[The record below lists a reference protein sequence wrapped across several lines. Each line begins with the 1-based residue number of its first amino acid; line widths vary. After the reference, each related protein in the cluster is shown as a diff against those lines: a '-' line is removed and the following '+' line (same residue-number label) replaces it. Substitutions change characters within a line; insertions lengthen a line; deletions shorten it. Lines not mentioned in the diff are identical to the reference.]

1 MPGHMQD
8 AIERLK
14 RWMNE
19 LEGEKLE
26 FKEAKHNYDF
36 DRLLEYAVAL
46 ANEGGGKIIL
56 GVSDKRPRSVVG
68 TSAFAQ
74 PERTRAGL
82 MEKLPLRIE
91 VEIIEHPQGRVLVF
105 TIPPRP
111 IGVPLQA
118 EGIYLERHGDSLRP
132 MTPEKLKTI
141 FNEVGHDFSADFCP
155 GASMADLDTNA
166 IEAFRKRWIIKSGNQ
181 ALQQRTLEQILHDAE
196 AITDQGI
203 TFAALILFGT
213 RQALGKYLAQ
223 AEVIFE
229 YRSSEAAGPAQDRKE
244 YRQGFFGFYEDI
256 WNTINLRNNKQHYQ
270 DGLFVYDIPTFEERM
285 VREAV
290 LNAVSHRDYR
300 LGGSVF
306 IRQFSNRLEVVSP
319 GGFPPGINQENILD
333 RQYPRNRRMA
343 EMFGKCGLVERSGQG
358 VNLMFEQ
365 AIRHSKLPPDFAKS
379 DEYQVNLTLH
389 GQVQDPKFVNFLE
402 KIAQESELSFTTQD
416 LILLDHIHRTQSI
429 PDSLRSRVP
438 LLIEH
443 GVLESVGRTSGTKY
457 ILSKRFYSF
466 VGRKGVYTRKRGLDR
481 NTNKELILKHVFDN
495 KELGCAF
502 NEFVQVLPHGSTSYI
517 QGLLRELKAEGKI
530 TLTGRKRWAR
540 WYPAFKAQ

>member
-1 MPGHMQD
+1 MNEAVG
-8 AIERLK
+8 RLES
-14 RWMNE
+14 WMNE
-19 LEGEKLE
+19 LEGERLE
-26 FKEAKHNYDF
+26 FKEANNQYKF
-36 DRLLEYAVAL
+36 DQLFKYAVAL

-56 GVSDKRPRSVVG
+56 GVSDKRPRKVVG
-68 TSAFAQ
+68 TSAFTQ

-82 MEKLPLRIE
+82 MEKIPLRIE
-91 VEIIEHPQGRVLVF
+91 VEIIQHPNGRVLVF
-105 TIPPRP
+105 TIPSRP
-111 IGVPLQA
+111 IGIPLQA
-118 EGIYLERHGDSLRP
+118 DGKYWGRHGDSLRP
-132 MTPEKLKTI
+132 MPSEKLKRI
-141 FNEVGHDFSADFCP
+141 FAEVGHDFSADTYP
-155 GASMADLDTNA
+155 GASMADLDVNA
-166 IEAFRKRWIIKSGNQ
+166 IEDFRKRWITKSGNQ
-181 ALQQRTLEQILHDAE
+181 ALQQHPLEQILHDAE
-196 AITDQGI
+196 AITDNGI
-203 TFAALILFGT
+203 TYAALILFGT

-244 YRQGFFGFYEDI
+244 YREGFFGFYEDV

-285 VREAV
+285 VREAL

-333 RQYPRNRRMA
+333 RQYPRNRRIA
-343 EMFGKCGLVERSGQG
+343 ELFAKCGLVERSGQG

-365 AIRHSKLPPDFAKS
+365 AIRHSKLPPDFIKS

-402 KIAQESELSFTTQD
+402 KIAQERELSFATQD
-416 LILLDHIHRTQSI
+416 LILLDHVHRAQPI
-429 PDSLRSRVP
+429 PDSLRPRVP
-438 LLIEH
+438 LMIEH
-443 GVLESVGRTSGTKY
+443 GVLESVGRTKGTKY

-495 KELGCAF
+495 QGKGCAF
-502 NEFVQVLPHGSTSYI
+502 NEFAQVLHHASNSYI
-517 QGLLRELKAEGKI
+517 KGLLRELKEEGKI
-530 TLTGRKRWAR
+530 TCKGSRRWAR
-540 WYPAFKAQ
+540 WFRL

>member
-1 MPGHMQD
+1 MD
-8 AIERLK
+8 
-14 RWMNE
+14 
-19 LEGEKLE
+19 
-26 FKEAKHNYDF
+26 
-36 DRLLEYAVAL
+36 
-46 ANEGGGKIIL
+46 
-56 GVSDKRPRSVVG
+56 
-68 TSAFAQ
+68 
-74 PERTRAGL
+74 
-82 MEKLPLRIE
+82 
-91 VEIIEHPQGRVLVF
+91 
-105 TIPPRP
+105 
-111 IGVPLQA
+111 
-118 EGIYLERHGDSLRP
+118 
-132 MTPEKLKTI
+132 
-141 FNEVGHDFSADFCP
+141 
-155 GASMADLDTNA
+155 DLDINA
-166 IEAFRKRWIIKSGNQ
+166 IEDFRKRWIIKSGNQ
-181 ALQQRTLEQILHDAE
+181 TLQQRTPEQLLHDAE
-196 AITDQGI
+196 AITGHGI

-306 IRQFSNRLEVVSP
+306 IRQFSNRLEIVSP

-343 EMFGKCGLVERSGQG
+343 ELFAKCGLVERSGQG

-365 AIRHSKLPPDFAKS
+365 AIRHSKLPPDFAKT

-402 KIAQESELSFTTQD
+402 KIAQERELSFTTQD
-416 LILLDHIHRTQSI
+416 LILLDHIHRTLSI
-429 PDSLRSRVP
+429 PDSLRARVP
-438 LLIEH
+438 LMIEN
-443 GVLESVGRTSGTKY
+443 GVVEAVGRTRGTKY

-481 NTNKELILKHVFDN
+481 NTNKELLLKHVFDN
-495 KELGCAF
+495 QEQGCAF
-502 NEFVQVLPHGSTSYI
+502 NEFLQVLPNVSISYI

-530 TLTGRKRWAR
+530 ALTGRKRWAK
-540 WYPAFKAQ
+540 WYPASKVK